1 MALVLRMPSP
11 AATYNCHGQQQPCL
25 NLLDDWLG
33 NDHVSIYCELGISRV
48 LELGPSA
55 RG

>member
-1 MALVLRMPSP
+1 MALILCMPSP
-11 AATYNCHGQQQPCL
+11 PATYNWHGQQQPCL
-25 NLLDDWLG
+25 NLLDDWLDS
-33 NDHVSIYCELGISRV
+33 DHVGVCCELGISRV